1 MKTLLDR
8 NALAQATHDR
18 FVGRVFDWKA
28 DGDCIRLFKFHVM
41 RAGYPNPLKGVREW
55 SGEVGAV
62 LALRHAAKSAG
73 LDKTATLAD
82 LIDARG
88 FRRID
93 AAQAMAGDIIG
104 LQGDDPWGVAVG
116 ICMGNGKA
124 LAFAPDPESGEQR
137 CFVGEALL
145 NINGVVP
152 AMTAW
157 SLY

>member
-1 MKTLLDR
+1 MKTLIDR
-8 NALAQATHDR
+8 LAITQATHDR
-18 FVGRVFDWKA
+18 FAGRVFDWKDA
-28 DGDCIRLFKFHVM
+28 DCIRLFKFHVM
-41 RAGYPNPLKGVREW
+41 RAGHPNPLKGVREW
-55 SGEVGAV
+55 SGEMGAAM
-62 LALRHAAKSAG
+62 ALRAAAKSAK
-73 LDKTATLAD
+73 LPKTATLAD

-88 FRRID
+88 FHRMD
-93 AAQAMAGDIIG
+93 AAQALPGDIIG

-116 ICMGNGKA
+116 ISMGNGKA
-124 LAFAPDPESGEQR
+124 LAFAPDPESGDQR